1 VLEKPLPDRR
11 GQVRR
16 VIRIEP
22 REFVAGSRA
31 RARGDHWRLVMWIFL
46 HFFPI
51 SWPQLNAVYEHGPA
65 WARSQA
71 F

>member
-1 VLEKPLPDRR
+1 M
-11 GQVRR
+11 
-16 VIRIEP
+16 IRIEP
-22 REFVAGSRA
+22 REFVAGSSA

-51 SWPQLNAVYEHGPA
+51 GWPQLNAVYEHGPA